1 MRLVRE
7 SERARITGV
16 PRSTW
21 YLRMSEGVAPKPVPL
36 GEHSVAWVE
45 SELLEWIA
53 QQVRRR
59 DRDQTLPVSSWKA
72 TLQRC

>member
-7 SERARITGV
+7 HERARITGV

-21 YLRMSEGVAPKPVPL
+21 YLRMNEGSAPKPVPL

-45 SELLEWIA
+45 SELVEWVARQI
-53 QQVRRR
+53 RRR
-59 DRDQTLPVSSWKA
+59 DDETLPNSSWKA

>member
-7 SERARITGV
+7 RERARITGV

-21 YLRMSEGVAPKPVPL
+21 YLRMSEGTAPKPVPI

-45 SELLEWIA
+45 SEILEWVEL
-53 QQVRRR
+53 QVRRR
-59 DRDQTLPVSSWKA
+59 DGEIALSNQDGR
-72 TLQRC
+72 

>member
-21 YLRMSEGVAPKPVPL
+21 YLRMKQGTAPKPVPI
-36 GEHSVAWVE
+36 GENAVAWVE
-45 SELLEWIA
+45 QELLDWVSQQIA
-53 QQVRRR
+53 KREEAK
-59 DRDQTLPVSSWKA
+59 SA
-72 TLQRC
+72 

>member
-21 YLRMSEGVAPKPVPL
+21 YLRMKQGTAPKPVPI
-36 GEHSVAWVE
+36 GESAVAWVE
-45 SELLEWIA
+45 QELLDWVDAQIA
-53 QQVRRR
+53 KRGGEV
-59 DRDQTLPVSSWKA
+59 A
-72 TLQRC
+72 